1 MEKRKSDRRHV
12 NARILLSCVLL
23 LLAFAGVNG
32 SEPAEPTAKDSQA
45 TAAAPANEITV
56 ALKDIPVWEVANE
69 RVRSSLLRGQYAHVQ
84 KDKFPAGKYP
94 AFTSDAPLY
103 GQASFR
109 GAVVGSRRHEG
120 FQFALDCSQK
130 GDDYDLLYFDDNGDG
145 DLTND
150 KPRKSTPESGRLGLG
165 NPSLKETY
173 FEPVR
178 VTFGPG
184 GAQEVEVLPC
194 LRMWDSGV
202 PQFYFIAAR
211 VHTGSFE
218 IDGKS
223 YETIIGYQYSIQGSL
238 DQPSTMLTIA
248 PQGEESAYWWG
259 GDELNATH
267 RLGSHYYRFACT
279 PVGDKLSVR
288 TYDGPLGTFEAG
300 AGGRKV
306 EKLQM
311 QGSLRAKD
319 SALAVGDGLVNGSPT
334 MTRQC
339 RIPVGDYYPAM
350 LHVEM
355 GDLQIAVSNNYH
367 TNAQGQRSLSA
378 PVHGIAIRADKPYVL
393 DFSRKPMV
401 IFEEPKA
408 THRLLRGTDI
418 QVKAVLI
425 DPVLDIMIR
434 GLTVAGLTTTETI
447 KTTDGQE
454 RTISRPLSLDPK
466 VTITRANGEMVAE
479 GVMPFG

>member
-1 MEKRKSDRRHV
+1 MEKRKSDRKHICV
-12 NARILLSCVLL
+12 GVLVSSVLL
-23 LLAFAGVNG
+23 LFASAGLDA
-32 SEPAEPTAKDSQA
+32 SEPAGQAAQDSQTSTA
-45 TAAAPANEITV
+45 TEPNGTIA
-56 ALKDIPVWEVANE
+56 ALKDIPVWEVTNE
-69 RVRSSLLRGQYAHVQ
+69 RVRSSFLRGQYAHVQ
-84 KDKFPAGKYP
+84 KDKFPTGKYP

-103 GQASFR
+103 GQVSFP

-130 GDDYDLLYFDDNGDG
+130 GRDYDLLYFDDNGDG

-150 KPRKSTPESGRLGLG
+150 KPRKPAPESSRLGRG
-165 NPSLKETY
+165 NSSLKETY

-184 GAQEVEVLPC
+184 GAQVVEVLPR
-194 LRMWDSGV
+194 LQMWDSGV
-202 PQFYFIAAR
+202 PEFYFIAAR
-211 VHTGSFE
+211 AHTGSFE

-223 YETIIGYQYSIQGSL
+223 YEAVIGYQYSIQGSL
-238 DQPSTMLTIA
+238 DQPSTMLTLA

-259 GDELNATH
+259 GDQLNATH
-267 RLGSHYYRFACT
+267 LLGSRYYRFACT
-279 PVGDKLSVR
+279 PAGDKLSVR
-288 TYDGPLGTFEAG
+288 PYDGPLGIFEAG

-306 EKLQM
+306 EKLQV
-311 QGSLRAKD
+311 QGSLRSKD
-319 SALAVGDGLVNGSPT
+319 SAVAIGDGLERGWPKAA
-334 MTRQC
+334 RQC
-339 RIPVGDYYPAM
+339 KIPVGDYYPAM

-393 DFSRKPMV
+393 DFSHKPV
-401 IFEEPKA
+401 VVFEVPKA
-408 THRLLRGTDI
+408 TDRLLRGTNI
-418 QVKAVLI
+418 RVKAVLI

-434 GLTVAGLTTTETI
+434 GLTVASLTKTETI
-447 KTTDGQE
+447 KTADGQE
-454 RTISRPLSLDPK
+454 RTINRPLSLDPK
-466 VTITRANGEMVAE
+466 VTIKRANGEIVTE